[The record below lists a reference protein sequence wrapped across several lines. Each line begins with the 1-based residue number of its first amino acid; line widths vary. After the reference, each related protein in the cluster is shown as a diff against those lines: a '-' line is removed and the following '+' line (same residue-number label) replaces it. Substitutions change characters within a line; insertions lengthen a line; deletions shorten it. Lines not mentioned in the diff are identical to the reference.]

1 MNKLTKIASGC
12 MLALVAGQSAAAGF
26 QLNSQSATGIGR
38 AFAGDAVIADNASVL
53 SRNPAAMA
61 MFNAPAFSGGLT
73 FADIQVDVKNASVN
87 DAELGSISDAADA
100 KVIPNLYYIHP
111 LSDNFAVGSALFSN
125 YGTGTNTNS
134 LITAANA
141 PLDLLGE
148 TEVTTINWNLSASYR
163 INEQLSVGAGIDII
177 YGEGYLQ
184 RGQGAIVDV
193 DASGIGLGAILG
205 ATYEFNANHRIGL
218 SYRFSPSIQADGT
231 IDVFNTTVGT
241 TVSFDEIEV
250 PVADIFQVA
259 GFHQLTPVWAMHYT
273 LQWTQWSTFDSIEL
287 TDGYIG
293 NTSVGNGTLKEYHWK
308 DSWFTSLGTTYNVND
323 LFSVRAG
330 IAYDQGVTDE
340 LTSVSIPDSDR
351 IWYSVGATMK
361 LSNQSSLDFGFA
373 HVSAKAADVE
383 EKSEL
388 LSLLAPNDIF
398 LTATTKSS
406 ANYFSV
412 QFNHQ
417 F

>member
-73 FADIQVDVKNASVN
+73 FADIQVDVKNASIN
-87 DAELGSISDAADA
+87 NTELGSISDAADA

-141 PLDLLGE
+141 PFDLLGE

-184 RGQGAIVDV
+184 RGQGNIVDV

-231 IDVFNTTVGT
+231 INVYSSDART
-241 TVSFDEIEV
+241 TVSFDEVEV

-287 TDGYIG
+287 TGPADEP
-293 NTSVGNGTLKEYHWK
+293 LKEYHWK

-340 LTSVSIPDSDR
+340 LTSVSIPDADR

-383 EKSEL
+383 ETSFPDSPL
-388 LSLLAPNDIF
+388 QST